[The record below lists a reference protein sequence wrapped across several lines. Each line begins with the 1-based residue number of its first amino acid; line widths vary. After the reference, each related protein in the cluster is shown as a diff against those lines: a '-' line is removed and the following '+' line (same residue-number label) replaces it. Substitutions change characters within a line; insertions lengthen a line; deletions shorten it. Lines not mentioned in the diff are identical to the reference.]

1 MRGLPGV
8 KQVKY
13 LSKPGTNAKT
23 AKSDKAGEYLTAI
36 LYLLPDLELCPMSER
51 AGCAVACLNTAG
63 RGAFSNVQ
71 ESRRKKSQAFK
82 ANPIA
87 FVDQL
92 KVDIAS
98 HIRFC
103 ERRGKKPAVRLN
115 GTSDIDWSKIK
126 GSDGKNVFS
135 CFPSVQ
141 FYDYTKMIKRKSLD
155 NYHLT
160 ASYSETNAK
169 YASMVAASDKNIAVV
184 FRDRL
189 PKEFLGRP
197 VIDGDKHDLRFLD
210 PPGSVVGLIAK
221 GSAKRDN
228 SGFVIARSV

>member
-1 MRGLPGV
+1 M
-8 KQVKY
+8 KY

-51 AGCAVACLNTAG
+51 AGCAAACLNTAG

-71 ESRRKKSQAFK
+71 EARQRKSQAFK

-87 FVDQL
+87 FVDEL
-92 KVDIAS
+92 KLDI
-98 HIRFC
+98 HWFLRYC

-126 GSDGKNVFS
+126 CTTNKKTLFEN
-135 CFPSVQ
+135 FPEVM
-141 FYDYTKMIKRKSLD
+141 FYDYTKMVKRKPLD
-155 NYHLT
+155 NWHLT
-160 ASYSETNAK
+160 ASYSEASAK
-169 YASMVAASDKNIAVV
+169 YADMVAASDKNIAVV

-197 VIDGDKHDLRFLD
+197 VINGDKHDLRFLD
-210 PPGSVVGLIAK
+210 PHGVVVGLLAK
-221 GSAKRDN
+221 GSAKRDT
-228 SGFVIARSV
+228 SGFVIARAV

>member
-1 MRGLPGV
+1 M
-8 KQVKY
+8 KY

-51 AGCAVACLNTAG
+51 AGCAAACLNTAG

-71 ESRRKKSQAFK
+71 EARRKKSQAFK

-92 KVDIAS
+92 KIDIAS

-103 ERRGKKPAVRLN
+103 DRRGKKPAVRLN
-115 GTSDIDWSKIK
+115 GTSDIQWERLK
-126 GSDGKNVFS
+126 GSNGLTIFEEGLDCVL
-135 CFPSVQ
+135 
-141 FYDYTKMIKRKSLD
+141 YDYTKLMTRKVPD

-160 ASYSETNAK
+160 VSYSEANAK
-169 YASMVAASDKNIAVV
+169 YAAKAAKTDKNIAVV

-221 GSAKRDN
+221 GSAKRDV

>member
-1 MRGLPGV
+1 M
-8 KQVKY
+8 KY
-13 LSKPGTNAKT
+13 LSKPSTNAKT
-23 AKSDKAGEYLTAI
+23 AKSDKLGEYLTAI

-51 AGCAVACLNTAG
+51 AGCAATCLNTAG

-71 ESRRKKSQAFK
+71 EARRRKSQAFK

-92 KVDIAS
+92 KLDIYE
-98 HIRFC
+98 HIRYC

-126 GSDGKNVFS
+126 CSTNRKTLFEN
-135 CFPSVQ
+135 FPEVM
-141 FYDYTKMIKRKSLD
+141 FYDYTKMIKRKQFD

-189 PKEFLGRP
+189 PKTFLGRK
-197 VIDGDKHDLRFLD
+197 VINGDKHDLRFLD
-210 PPGSVVGLIAK
+210 PDNVVVGLLAK
-221 GSAKRDN
+221 GSAKRDT

>member
-1 MRGLPGV
+1 MM
-8 KQVKY
+8 KY

-23 AKSDKAGEYLTAI
+23 AKSDKLGEYLTAI
-36 LYLLPDLELCPMSER
+36 LYMHPNLSICPMSER
-51 AGCAVACLNTAG
+51 AGCAEACLVSAG
-63 RGAFSNVQ
+63 RGSFANVRDARQRKTDAFL
-71 ESRRKKSQAFK
+71 

-92 KVDIAS
+92 QIDIAE
-98 HIRFC
+98 HVRYC
-103 ERRGKKPAVRLN
+103 ERRGKKPVVRPN
-115 GTSDIDWSKIK
+115 GTSDVDWSRFP
-126 GSDGKNVFS
+126 GSNGKTIFEA
-135 CFPSVQ
+135 FPDVR
-141 FYDYTKMIKRKSLD
+141 FMDYTKMIKRKPLP

-160 ASYSETNAK
+160 VSYSEANAK

-221 GSAKRDN
+221 GSAKRDT
-228 SGFVIARSV
+228 SGFVIARTV

>member
-1 MRGLPGV
+1 M
-8 KQVKY
+8 VKY
-13 LSKPGTNAKT
+13 LSKPSTNAKT
-23 AKSDKAGEYLTAI
+23 AKSDKLGEYLTAI

-51 AGCAVACLNTAG
+51 AGCAATCLNTAG

-71 ESRRKKSQAFK
+71 EARRRKSQAFK

-92 KVDIAS
+92 KLDIYE
-98 HIRFC
+98 HIRYC

-126 GSDGKNVFS
+126 GSDGNTVFS
-135 CFPSVQ
+135 CFPSVV
-141 FYDYTKMIKRKSLD
+141 FYDYTKMIKRKPLD

-160 ASYSETNAK
+160 VSYSEANAK

-189 PKEFLGRP
+189 PKTFLGRK
-197 VIDGDKHDLRFLD
+197 VINGDKHDLRFLD
-210 PPGSVVGLIAK
+210 PDNVVVGLLAK
-221 GSAKRDN
+221 GSAKRDT
-228 SGFVIARSV
+228 SGFVIASSV

>member
-1 MRGLPGV
+1 M
-8 KQVKY
+8 KY

-51 AGCAVACLNTAG
+51 AGCAAACLNTAG

-71 ESRRKKSQAFK
+71 EARRKKSQAFK

-92 KVDIAS
+92 KLDIAE

-115 GTSDIDWSKIK
+115 GTSDIQWERLK
-126 GSDGKNVFS
+126 GSNGLTILEEGLACTV
-135 CFPSVQ
+135 
-141 FYDYTKMIKRKSLD
+141 YDYTKLMTRKVPD

-160 ASYSETNAK
+160 VSYSEANAK
-169 YASMVAASDKNIAVV
+169 YAAKVAKTDKNMAVV
-184 FRDRL
+184 FRDSL
-189 PKEFLGRP
+189 PDTFLGRP
-197 VIDGDKHDLRFLD
+197 VIDGDQHDLRFLD
-210 PPGSVVGLIAK
+210 PDGVVVGLVAK
-221 GSAKRDN
+221 GKAKHDT